1 MNKTQ
6 DFIFAW
12 VLDSLCYF
20 FFARLIDNSTSFKLW
35 QFYNLRINYS
45 LSLSSFL
52 AFTLYLYHSGLFF
65 LRFYPVALEFYT
77 FITWCQ
83 TQTWYDKT
91 SPQNSCFCK
100 QQNHLW
106 YISKLRLC
114 CWGIPP
120 VRLSL
125 GSSNLSRMTLTW
137 ANLL

>member
-1 MNKTQ
+1 MHGCSTHYV
-6 DFIFAW
+6 IF
-12 VLDSLCYF
+12 SLLVS
-20 FFARLIDNSTSFKLW
+20 LIIQPPSNFGNFTIFGLIT
-35 QFYNLRINYS
+35 LS
-45 LSLSSFL
+45 LSLRFL
-52 AFTLYLYHSGLFF
+52 LSLCIYTIPDFFF

-83 TQTWYDKT
+83 TQTWYDQT
-91 SPQNSCFCK
+91 TPQNSCFCK